1 MTTTPT
7 LFDGEQQVN
16 TVETGAQFGQKVVG
30 LADGTFVVLWTSD
43 ANIGAGSDAGRD
55 IIGQR
60 FDAEGNKLGG
70 EFQANTSFF
79 ADDESLL
86 DAKALPN
93 GNFVLVYEDRNAAGV
108 SYRFDILS
116 PTGVEV
122 DSGTILSNPGN
133 GTNFGA
139 ASIAVAPDG
148 SFTVAYDNGNGSTE
162 VVRVDGAG
170 NVGVPDIAVTHN
182 ESSSSTAIT
191 RLSNG
196 NFVVVTED
204 STPQGDA
211 GLAFRL
217 VDAGGNALG
226 ASTALADTR
235 ANGDSDFRPA
245 VTALTGGGFV
255 VSWVNIDSND
265 NDLQFQLFDAAGN
278 EVGGV
283 RTVNGGGSTD
293 NNDDATMVAL
303 SDGGF
308 VIGYTDDEDQS
319 IKLQRYDASG
329 NEVGAEATVTNA
341 GNTTFSNSPHITLS
355 DDGRL
360 LVSWGFQDD
369 AFDDNDIEV
378 AILDPRENLII
389 GDNTSETITAR
400 QDGATV
406 KGLGGNDTLLG
417 QDSDDTISGGDGDDL
432 IQGSFNSDS
441 LSGDDGDDRI
451 FAATQDNPD
460 GSSSDDT
467 MSGGLGEDTITGAR
481 GDDII
486 SGGAGIDVLRGG
498 DGDDVYFV
506 NLHGE
511 AIEAVNE
518 GIDTVRSTA
527 NYALGANIENLVQL
541 GGANLT
547 GVGNVLDNRITGNTG
562 ANTLD
567 GRSGDDVLTGGAGAD
582 RFVFSTAPNAAVNV
596 DRITDFQVNVDEIRL
611 DNAVFDALPN
621 GALAAGAFRIG
632 AAAADANDRVIYNAA
647 NGALIYDANGSAAGG
662 AVRFATLDQNLAL
675 DAADFLVV

>member
-30 LADGTFVVLWTSD
+30 LADGTSVVLWTSD
-43 ANIGAGSDAGRD
+43 ADSGAGSDAGRD

-70 EFQANTSFF
+70 EFQANQNFF

-93 GNFVLVYEDRNAAGV
+93 GNFVLVYEDRNASGV

-116 PTGVEV
+116 PTGALV
-122 DSGTILSNPGN
+122 DAGTILSDPGN

-148 SFTVAYDNGNGSTE
+148 SFMVAYDRGDGSTE

-170 NVGVPDIAVTHN
+170 NVGVPDIAITHN

-204 STPQGDA
+204 GFQGDA

-217 VDAGGNALG
+217 IDAGGNALG
-226 ASTALADTR
+226 SATPLADTR
-235 ANGDSDFRPA
+235 TNGDSDFRPA

-255 VSWVNIDSND
+255 ASWVNIDAND
-265 NDLQFQLFDAAGN
+265 NDLQFQVFDAAGN
-278 EVGGV
+278 AVGGV
-283 RTVNGGGSTD
+283 RQVNNEGGTD

-308 VIGYTDDEDQS
+308 VVGYTDDEDQS
-319 IKLQRYDASG
+319 IKLQRYDANG
-329 NEVGAEATVTNA
+329 DEVGAEATVTNA
-341 GNTTFSNSPHITLS
+341 GNTTFSNSPHIALS
-355 DDGRL
+355 ADGRL

-389 GDNTSETITAR
+389 GDNTSETITSR

-451 FAATQDNPD
+451 FAATQGNPD
-460 GSSSDDT
+460 GSSSGDT

-486 SGGAGIDVLRGG
+486 GGGAGVDVLRGG
-498 DGDDVYFV
+498 DGDDTYIV
-506 NLHGE
+506 NVHGE
-511 AIEAVNE
+511 AVEAVNE
-518 GIDTVRSTA
+518 GIDTVRSVA

-547 GVGNVLDNRITGNTG
+547 GVGNGLDNRITGNTG

-567 GRSGDDVLTGGAGAD
+567 GRNGDDVLTGGAGAD
-582 RFVFSTAPNAAVNV
+582 RFVFSTALNGAVNV
-596 DRITDFQVNVDEIRL
+596 DQITDFQVNVDEIRL

-662 AVRFATLDQNLAL
+662 AVRFATLDKNLAL
-675 DAADFLVV
+675 DAGDFFVV